1 MEQIPN
7 VVDVFNP
14 LAGLFAQKVITT
26 DEFGATPP
34 PPPSN
39 EFSVSRI
46 IGILMTLVAF
56 YLLSKCRNTPGFNM
70 ILNVIAAFCCAPFYI
85 IYRLFIAPC

>member
-1 MEQIPN
+1 MENILN
-7 VVDVFNP
+7 FAGAVNP
-14 LAGLFAQKVITT
+14 LIATAANEVVTK

-34 PPPSN
+34 SSN

-70 ILNVIAAFCCAPFYI
+70 ILNIIAAFCCAPFYI

>member
-1 MEQIPN
+1 MANLLN
-7 VVDVFNP
+7 VAAGINP
-14 LAGLFAQKVITT
+14 FFATVANEVIAK
-26 DEFGATPP
+26 DEFGAT

>member
-1 MEQIPN
+1 MENILN
-7 VVDVFNP
+7 VVGGINP
-14 LAGLFAQKVITT
+14 LIATAANEVVTK

-34 PPPSN
+34 SSN

-70 ILNVIAAFCCAPFYI
+70 ILNIIAAFCCAPFYI